1 MAYPTPPVLDPIAG
15 TATPNL
21 TTGGPYDE
29 VLNKIEAYFAQ
40 LGAYVDA
47 QIAAV
52 RGEIPST
59 TDFATTEQLEAV
71 KQSAS
76 DAASAAAAAQETAE
90 AAQTTATA
98 AQGEASTAQGAA
110 DEASESLATLR
121 SEVIMIRQYVINIM
135 NLHCDIPYK
144 INSSGNG
151 LIYANTKYIFDITNG
166 RQTDTLQEIC
176 NVLGNLALAA
186 PNDDHSKLFGYLG
199 DNTVELTD
207 TPSVKPSAALTAAYE
222 ADGITKS
229 PTDPVL
235 TAADLANM
243 QVSVEGIPYTEKAK

>member
-59 TDFATTEQLEAV
+59 TDFATAEQLEEV

-76 DAASAAAAAQETAE
+76 DAASAAATAQETAE
-90 AAQTTATA
+90 AAQATATA
-98 AQGEASTAQGAA
+98 AQGAASTAQGAA
-110 DEASESLATLR
+110 DEASESVATLEGNVSGISTKVTNILATTYRLPR
-121 SEVIMIRQYVINIM
+121 GDGASTSAPLFNA
-135 NLHCDIPYK
+135 DGT
-144 INSSGNG
+144 SSN
-151 LIYANTKYIFDITNG
+151 YFDG
-166 RQTDTLQEIC
+166 VLY
-176 NVLGNLALAA
+176 NVLNHFALAA
-186 PNDDHSKLFGYLG
+186 PKQAPTMRLG
-199 DNTVELTD
+199 TLSYDGQTVPLTD
-207 TPSVKPSAALTAAYE
+207 DSSHNSYESAALTAAYG
-222 ADGITKS
+222 AGGITKS
-229 PTDPVL
+229 PDDPEL
-235 TAADLANM
+235 TAIDLTRMN
-243 QVSVEGIPYTEKAK
+243 VSQEGIPYKGSPI